1 MKWMKINLTCLEFC
15 FVFKELVLQKIK
27 RPAQWQ
33 KKKKEGSVARGH
45 TNGNKLEKWER
56 CTYTEPNNFGDFSA
70 AIPAFVQPPGESNH
84 LSPSNWLT
92 FSGRFFFFCFW
103 WVFSRFMLYIF
114 LDICGE
120 PEKNN
125 VNTMLVNKNTRI
137 YNNTPTNLEYGENS
151 LNLSLP
157 SSI

>member
-1 MKWMKINLTCLEFC
+1 MEINSKSGKGVRT
-15 FVFKELVLQKIK
+15 QSQIIS
-27 RPAQWQ
+27 
-33 KKKKEGSVARGH
+33 GISVRRYLH
-45 TNGNKLEKWER
+45 SSNPQVK
-56 CTYTEPNNFGDFSA
+56 
-70 AIPAFVQPPGESNH
+70 AIIYPQATDS
-84 LSPSNWLT
+84 LSL
-92 FSGRFFFFCFW
+92 GGFFFCFW
-103 WVFSRFMLYIF
+103 LVFSRFMLYIF

>member
-1 MKWMKINLTCLEFC
+1 
-15 FVFKELVLQKIK
+15 
-27 RPAQWQ
+27 
-33 KKKKEGSVARGH
+33 
-45 TNGNKLEKWER
+45 
-56 CTYTEPNNFGDFSA
+56 
-70 AIPAFVQPPGESNH
+70 
-84 LSPSNWLT
+84 
-92 FSGRFFFFCFW
+92 
-103 WVFSRFMLYIF
+103 MLYIF